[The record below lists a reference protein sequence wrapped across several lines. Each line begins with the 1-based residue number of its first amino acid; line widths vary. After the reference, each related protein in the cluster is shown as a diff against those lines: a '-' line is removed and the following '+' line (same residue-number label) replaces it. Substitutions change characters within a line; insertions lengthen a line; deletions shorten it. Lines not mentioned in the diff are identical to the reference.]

1 MSVKRNILEINEII
15 VHCTATKEGKDYPL
29 STIRQWHLDR
39 GFNDIGY
46 HYVIHLDGK
55 IDRGRP
61 ESLIG
66 AHCKGHNFNSIG
78 VCYVGGLDSD
88 GNPKDTR
95 TDSQKESLLNLIKL
109 LKHRY
114 PFARVHGHRE
124 FANKEC
130 PCFDAYTEYHDI

>member
-1 MSVKRNILEINEII
+1 MKRLISEII

-39 GFNDIGY
+39 AFNDIGY

-55 IDRGRP
+55 IDNGRH

-66 AHCKGHNFNSIG
+66 AHCKLHNQNSIG

-95 TDSQKESLLNLIKL
+95 TDAQKESLISLIRG
-109 LKHRY
+109 LKRRY
-114 PFARVHGHRE
+114 PNAVVHGHRE
-124 FANKEC
+124 FANKAC
-130 PCFDAYTEYHDI
+130 PCFDAYSEYYDL